1 MTSEAQEGA
10 GIPVISV
17 VVPSYGCEH
26 CLEALHASV
35 VAALEPLVGN
45 FELILVDDASKQ
57 ADWSVI
63 SRLAERDPRVRGVR
77 LARNFGQHYAIAAGL
92 EYARGEWVAV
102 MDCDLQDRPEEL
114 PRLYAKALEGYACV
128 FARRVQRKDPSS
140 KVLLSRAFS
149 RVNGWLG
156 GFEPDA
162 SIGNFSIVARRVVRE
177 LRRFR
182 ERNRNYAMQVHWLGF
197 PTAYLDVEHGARHA
211 GETTYTLGRRLR
223 HARETILS
231 HSTKPLVL
239 SASFGVAMALGAL
252 AAALYLLIRKFTV
265 GVNVEGWTSVMVS
278 LFFLFGVLFLNLGV
292 FGLYL
297 GSIFHEM
304 KGRPI
309 FVIDRTTFG
318 DDPVEDADEMSSRP

>member
-1 MTSEAQEGA
+1 MAASSDTSTH
-10 GIPVISV
+10 PVISV
-17 VVPSYGCEH
+17 VVPSYGCEE
-26 CLEALHASV
+26 CLEALHAAV
-35 VAALEPLVGN
+35 VATLEPVVPC

-57 ADWSVI
+57 RDWSVI
-63 SRLAERDPRVRGVR
+63 GRLAARDPRVRGVR

-92 EYARGEWVAV
+92 EYARGEWVVV

-128 FARRVQRKDPSS
+128 FARRGRRKDPSS
-140 KVLLSRAFS
+140 KVALSRLFS
-149 RVNGWLG
+149 WINGWLG

-162 SIGNFSIVARRVVRE
+162 TVGNFSIVGRRVVRE

-239 SASFGVAMALGAL
+239 SAGLGLVMALGAL
-252 AAALYLLIRKFTV
+252 GAALYLLVRKLTV
-265 GVNVEGWTSVMVS
+265 GVSVEGWTSVMVS

-297 GSIFHEM
+297 GSIFLEM

-309 FVIDRTTFG
+309 FVVDETTF
-318 DDPVEDADEMSSRP
+318 DDEADPRPG